1 MTGRTFWKKQ
11 IAWWT
16 AWWGTRSSVTPPGP
30 GSGTTRARD
39 AVCGGRCGAACSCRE
54 VQIRLIVRK
63 MKSQFRGQWDRVEAA
78 FKPRC

>member
-1 MTGRTFWKKQ
+1 MALLQVPRVVDCVVGEAGQCDATGTWIRNH
-11 IAWWT
+11 
-16 AWWGTRSSVTPPGP
+16 
-30 GSGTTRARD
+30 ARD

-63 MKSQFRGQWDRVEAA
+63 MKSQFRSQWDRVEAD